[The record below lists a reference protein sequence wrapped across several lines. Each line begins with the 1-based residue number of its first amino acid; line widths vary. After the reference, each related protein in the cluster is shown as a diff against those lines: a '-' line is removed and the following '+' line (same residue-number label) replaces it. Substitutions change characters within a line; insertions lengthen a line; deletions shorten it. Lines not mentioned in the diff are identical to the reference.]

1 MYTPIIAYTEQDAQ
15 RVARHFDLPVRWLL
29 IRPWMLDN
37 SYQLLHG
44 VYYLRNRFASSNY
57 FITPEEADERWPWAH
72 VMNEHANVN
81 WFIEMLKPYVLKK
94 KVQAKH
100 VARRWMA
107 RYPELTYDLTEK
119 DHAVFLSVVLGPNH
133 RGGIPLTDYF
143 LARKRLKEYSF
154 TTTWH
159 HIFDWA
165 LPSLHV
171 RVFGDEDHGY
181 HAVAWVRRNGR
192 GHEAANWQANFPLTD
207 ENWIAL
213 HALNQR
219 AAPALQDD
227 WFFCAQCNTAK
238 PRSEFGYSYFAENR
252 CKDCVTPEWLRAAKA
267 ETYE

>member
-1 MYTPIIAYTEQDAQ
+1 MVTPIIAYTQQDAY
-15 RVARHFDLPVRWLL
+15 RVARHFDLPVRRMLAKHLLDVEDYPL
-29 IRPWMLDN
+29 IR
-37 SYQLLHG
+37 G
-44 VYYLRNRFASSNY
+44 VYFLRDRL
-57 FITPEEADERWPWAH
+57 TPEEECITPLQADEKWPWAH
-72 VMNEHANVN
+72 VMNERANVN
-81 WFIEMLKPYVLKK
+81 WFIEALKPYVLKK

-100 VARRWMA
+100 IARRWMA
-107 RYPELTYDLTEK
+107 RYPELTYDLREK
-119 DHAVFLSVVLGPNH
+119 DHAVYLSVVLGPNH

-159 HIFDWA
+159 RIFDWA
-165 LPSLHV
+165 LPNLHV

-181 HAVAWVRRNGR
+181 YAHAWVRRNGR
-192 GHEAANWQANFPLTD
+192 GHEAANWEASFPLTD

-227 WFFCAQCNTAK
+227 WFFCAQCQTAK

-252 CKDCVTPEWLRAAKA
+252 CKECVTPEWLRAAKA
-267 ETYE
+267 ETYN

>member
-29 IRPWMLDN
+29 VRRWALDDDC
-37 SYQLLHG
+37 QLLHG
-44 VYYLRNRFASSNY
+44 VYYLRNRFTPEDEC
-57 FITPEEADERWPWAH
+57 ITPVEADTIWPWAH
-72 VMNEHANVN
+72 VMNENANVN

-100 VARRWMA
+100 IARRWMA

-119 DHAVFLSVVLGPNH
+119 DYAVFLSVVLGPNH

-159 HIFDWA
+159 FVFDWA
-165 LPSLHV
+165 LPNLHV
-171 RVFGDEDHGY
+171 RVFGNEDQGY
-181 HAVAWVRRNGR
+181 YAHAWVRRNGR
-192 GHEAANWQANFPLTD
+192 GGEAVNWQANFPLTEEHWD
-207 ENWIAL
+207 AL
-213 HALNQR
+213 HTLDKK
-219 AAPALQDD
+219 AAQARQPD
-227 WFFCAQCNTAK
+227 WFFCAQCSTAK
-238 PRSEFGYSYFAENR
+238 PWSEFGYSYFAERR
-252 CKDCVTPEWLRAAKA
+252 CKDCVTPEWLRRAKA